1 MTTNISVND
10 ILKKKCARSKNQ
22 VMDDN
27 KSGGRTF
34 YIMYLYASFWMSR
47 QCSIQGISSYA
58 WVRLCSSKY
67 LDIVQ
72 CIQIQYFRINI
83 ITKITRYFI
92 QQLSYY
98 WVESRSSNEFQILE
112 IVS

>member
-27 KSGGRTF
+27 KSGGRKF
-34 YIMYLYASFWMSR
+34 NIMYLYAS
-47 QCSIQGISSYA
+47 IQDISSYA

-112 IVS
+112 VVS